1 MFLYSLQENITLL
14 PKKNKMKIG
23 IITDSIDYQPTGIGV
38 YTENLVSN
46 LLKIDKENEY
56 VLIHHRASSHPLY
69 QKSRE
74 IRYPFIPKIP
84 KMLQDSLF
92 LSLTKEKFDLVHKPN
107 PTGFLFPV
115 KFKKVLTVFDL
126 NVLNLPNLSSQ
137 IFQYLYKKAL
147 SRSFLQADAIIST
160 SKFTKN
166 EFIKV
171 YPEYNKKISVIYGG
185 IKKRQSSY
193 CLPKKFLKDKIKTP
207 YLLFVGTICQ
217 RKNIQRILDA
227 FEQIKSKKEFNNL
240 SLVMVGQGETR
251 TLVDRV
257 QKLEKE
263 GKVIWTK
270 YLNDEC
276 LAGVYKNASL
286 LLYPSLYEGFGFPPL
301 EAMTYKCPI
310 VSSNC
315 SSIPEIVGE
324 AGLLVNPYNVT
335 EIVNAIEKTLKDRL
349 LREKIIKAGLKQV
362 KKFSWVKTA
371 RKTLKIYNELQI
383 K

>member
-1 MFLYSLQENITLL
+1 
-14 PKKNKMKIG
+14 MKIG
-23 IITDSIDYQPTGIGV
+23 IITDAIDYQPTGIGV
-38 YTENLVSN
+38 YTENLVRN
-46 LLKIDKENEY
+46 LLKIDKKNEY
-56 VLIHHRASSHPLY
+56 ILIHHSASKHPLY
-69 QKSRE
+69 QKAKE
-74 IRYPFIPKIP
+74 LRYPFISKIP

-115 KFKKVLTVFDL
+115 KFKKVLTIFDL
-126 NVLNLPNLSSQ
+126 SVLGLPNLSSRTYQ
-137 IFQYLYKKAL
+137 FLYKKAL
-147 SRSFLQADAIIST
+147 SLSFLQADAIIST
-160 SKFTKN
+160 SEFTKN
-166 EFIKV
+166 EFIKI
-171 YPEYNKKISVIYGG
+171 YPEYKKKISVIYGG
-185 IKKRQSSY
+185 IKKRQPSY
-193 CLPKKFLKDKIKTP
+193 CLPTKSLNDKIKTP

-217 RKNIQRILDA
+217 RKNIGRMLDA
-227 FEQIKSKKEFNNL
+227 FEQIKSKKEFENL
-240 SLVMVGQGETR
+240 SLVVVGQGETK

-257 QKLEKE
+257 QRLEKE

-286 LLYPSLYEGFGFPPL
+286 LLYPSLYEGFGIPPL
-301 EAMTYKCPI
+301 EAMSYKCPV

-315 SSIPEIVGE
+315 SSVPEIVGK
-324 AGLLVNPYNVT
+324 AGFLINPLNVA
-335 EIVNAIEKTLKDRL
+335 EIVNAIEKTIKNKL